1 MNRDD
6 LIAFARRDWAAAA
19 AAKAAYWADR
29 KRQMSPAAALDLGD
43 VLRRHALAVRPDW
56 PDHNARAADLAAH
69 LRVSEALHATART
82 HSR

>member
-19 AAKAAYWADR
+19 AAKSAYWADR
-29 KRQMSPAAALDLGD
+29 KRQMSPAEAIALGD
-43 VLRRHALAVRPDW
+43 ALRRHALAVRPDW
-56 PDHNARAADLAAH
+56 PDRHDRAADAAAH
-69 LRVSEALHATART
+69 RRVSEALHATARP